1 MLQGD
6 SNFVRRQL
14 AYSAPG
20 VATALLTGQAGCLA
34 GRLAARSGRRAAT
47 QAGRQV
53 CLATGSP
60 GHSKIGFCSILDILF
75 TCLILI
81 DRVKVGFK
89 NNEKK

>member
-20 VATALLTGQAGCLA
+20 VATALLTGLA